1 MRTPA
6 PAASPAS
13 AAPPARP
20 PAAASIDLLRWPVV
34 GKLLR
39 WRHLRTTT
47 QIVLGLVALA
57 LVLHGLFGP
66 QFAPKNLATTAA
78 WIHYRGL
85 LIGALLAIGN
95 VFCGACP
102 MILVRDLGRRVRRPT
117 RRWPRA
123 LAFARGK
130 WPAIVLFAL
139 VLFAYELFDLWA
151 WPAATAWLIVGYFG
165 VALLVDLTFTGAA
178 FCTHVC
184 PVGQFNF
191 LASTLSP
198 LELRV
203 RSRETCTTC
212 RTADCIKGRRDP
224 VLPAV
229 AQTMTVL
236 QRGCELGLFLPTK
249 VGNIDCTFCL
259 DCVQACPHDNVAI
272 GVRVPGEELVDDRRR
287 SSIGRLSART
297 DLAALALLFTFGAL
311 VNSFAMIGPAYV
323 VEERIAALMG
333 VTSEA
338 PVLGLMFVAGL
349 IVVPLGL
356 CAGAALLTRRLG
368 GPSPFGVKE
377 TIVRFAYALVPFG
390 VGVWLAHYGFHFLTG
405 AGTILP
411 VTQSAAID
419 LAGAAVLGEPDWR
432 WLGLRSGVVFPLQI
446 GAVMLGTMGAV
457 ILAGRIAERDYPE
470 RAGRAAA
477 PWAVLIVG
485 LAVLVLWIL
494 VHPMEM
500 RGTGLAG

>member
-1 MRTPA
+1 
-6 PAASPAS
+6 
-13 AAPPARP
+13 
-20 PAAASIDLLRWPVV
+20 LRWPIV
-34 GKLLR
+34 GSLLR

-66 QFAPKNLATTAA
+66 QLAPKNLAATAV

-102 MILVRDLGRRVRRPT
+102 MILARDLGRRVRRPT

-130 WPAIVLFAL
+130 WPAVVLFAL

-151 WPAATAWLIVGYFG
+151 WPAATAWLIVGYFI
-165 VALLVDLTFTGAA
+165 VALVVDLTFTGAA

-203 RSRETCTTC
+203 RARETCAVC
-212 RTADCIKGRRDP
+212 HTADCIKGRRDP
-224 VLPAV
+224 VRPAV
-229 AQTMTVL
+229 VL

-249 VGNIDCTFCL
+249 VGNMDCTFCL

-297 DLAALALLFTFGAL
+297 DLAVLSLVFTFGAL
-311 VNSFAMIGPAYV
+311 VNAFAMIGPAYV
-323 VEERIAALMG
+323 VEQRIAALMG
-333 VTSEA
+333 ITSEA
-338 PVLGLMFVAGL
+338 PVLALMFVGGL
-349 IVVPLGL
+349 IVAPLGL
-356 CAGAALLTRRLG
+356 CASAAALTRRLAG
-368 GPSPFGVKE
+368 PARLVRLAQLAGPSPFGVEDVKDVKDVQGVQGLKQ
-377 TIVRFAYALVPFG
+377 TMVRFAYALVPFG

-419 LAGAAVLGEPDWR
+419 LTGAAVLGDPDWR
-432 WLGLRSGVVFPLQI
+432 WLGLRSGLVFPLQL
-446 GAVMLGTMGAV
+446 GAVVLGTMGAV
-457 ILAGRIAERDYPE
+457 MLAGRIAERDYQG

-477 PWAVLIVG
+477 PWVLLIAG

-494 VHPMEM
+494 VQPMEM
-500 RGTGLAG
+500 RGTGFAG

>member
-1 MRTPA
+1 
-6 PAASPAS
+6 
-13 AAPPARP
+13 
-20 PAAASIDLLRWPVV
+20 LRWPIA
-34 GKLLR
+34 GSLLR
-39 WRHLRTTT
+39 WRHLRTTA

-66 QFAPKNLATTAA
+66 QLAPKNLAATAV
-78 WIHYRGL
+78 WVHYRGL

-102 MILVRDLGRRVRRPT
+102 LILARDLGRRVRRPT
-117 RRWPRA
+117 RRWPSA
-123 LAFARGK
+123 FAFARGK
-130 WPAIVLFAL
+130 WPAVVLFAL
-139 VLFAYELFDLWA
+139 LLFAYELFDLWA
-151 WPAATAWLIVGYFG
+151 WPAATAWLIVGYFV
-165 VALLVDLTFTGAA
+165 VALAVDLTFTGAA

-191 LASTLSP
+191 MASTLSP
-198 LELRV
+198 LELRI
-203 RSRETCTTC
+203 RERETCTTC

-224 VLPAV
+224 VRPAV
-229 AQTMTVL
+229 VR

-249 VGNIDCTFCL
+249 VGNLDCTFCL

-297 DLAALALLFTFGAL
+297 DLAVLALVFTFGAL
-311 VNSFAMIGPAYV
+311 VNAFAMIGPAYV
-323 VEERIAALMG
+323 VAQRLAAVMG
-333 VTSEA
+333 ITSEA
-338 PVLGLMFVAGL
+338 PVLALMFLGGVIVA
-349 IVVPLGL
+349 PLGL
-356 CAGAALLTRRLG
+356 CASAAVLTRRLAG
-368 GPSPFGVKE
+368 SLPFGVQSVKE
-377 TIVRFAYALVPFG
+377 TMVRFAYALVPFG

-419 LAGAAVLGEPDWR
+419 LTGAAVLGDPDWR
-432 WLGLRSGVVFPLQI
+432 WLGLRSGVVFPMQL
-446 GAVMLGTMGAV
+446 GAVVLGTMGAV
-457 ILAGRIAERDYPE
+457 MLAGRIAERDYLE

-477 PWAVLIVG
+477 PWVLLIAG

-494 VHPMEM
+494 VQPMEM
-500 RGTGLAG
+500 RGTAFAG